1 MTSWRERCKLNFAA
15 RMKDYR
21 RYLHTTK
28 RSKIIGSYA
37 LILFCSIY
45 FSCFLYYGFRKLSY
59 SLNPVTLWRDHNQY
73 GVPWLLIVL
82 FAVLF
87 WMGYIMIVTHK
98 YNKKKEDPRNF
109 SYSESGVYG
118 TAGTLTE
125 EAMADIARVD
135 NIKVARGTIFGQL
148 DQTTKRVV
156 NQLEHSRY
164 NKHTLVVGSS
174 SSGKSYCY
182 SIPFVLQAVRRRE
195 SLIITDPKGELYT
208 TTVEFCRKNGYVV
221 KRFDLDNLP
230 YSDSW
235 DCASEIIGD
244 GRDPELRAQVFAHT
258 AMANAGVGSGDI
270 YILAGEAL
278 LKAVLLRVMLGSD
291 FSNDPVALQTH
302 QARGPKTL
310 AEAYKLL
317 LKGKDALAV
326 EFSEAILQQYG
337 ALAARGP
344 YATFESASENLSG
357 NIIATVVAGLQL
369 WQNRIV
375 REITSANDIDLT
387 LPGKRPCAYYVIMSD
402 QHSTFDM
409 LGGLFFSFAFSDLSD
424 YAKTQPDAKC
434 PVPVNFLLDEFAN
447 YFEIPDFDK
456 KLATVRSR
464 NINIS
469 VIIQDLPQLQKKYPE
484 TWGSI
489 LSNCAT
495 HLGIGFNDLET
506 ESHYSKRSGEAT
518 VEVVTT
524 RHNEIDP
531 LFAIGYKHNKGEGKR
546 YVYTPDELGRLDKDK
561 CLIAFQGHDV
571 LEAYKFPYV
580 DHPSAKEMVKAGLT
594 DIPYRNLRNTRKA
607 YMDAWTFFH
616 DYEESWLEQYRL
628 WELSQENGGWEERP
642 ECVTYAELMKI
653 YIESHPEYLEEGEN
667 DWDDSM
673 KYAESLGGYAAATNP
688 AKCRTTRA
696 RGKKSAQLDG
706 QQTMPGVDEPAQK
719 LSAVTP
725 VADDP
730 TPEIDIASIM
740 GAITSEAKQSAHRQ
754 RQQAAPMSDEGD
766 KQNGTNGA
774 AKPMKP
780 KTQGRMTADNGASK

>member
-1 MTSWRERCKLNFAA
+1 MNFVA
-15 RMKDYR
+15 RMKNYK
-21 RYLHTTK
+21 RYLKATK
-28 RSKIIGSYA
+28 RSKIVASYTI
-37 LILFCSIY
+37 ILLCSIY
-45 FSCFLYYGFRKLSY
+45 CSCFLYYGFRKLSY
-59 SLNPVTLWRDHNQY
+59 SLNPITLWHDHNQY
-73 GVPWLLIVL
+73 GIPWLLIA
-82 FAVLF
+82 FFGILF
-87 WMGYIMIVTHK
+87 WMINIIIVTRN
-98 YNKKKEDPRNF
+98 YNKQKEDPRNF

-125 EAMADIARVD
+125 EAMSDIARVD
-135 NIKVARGTIFGQL
+135 NIKAARGTILGQL

-156 NQLEHSRY
+156 CQLEHSRY

-182 SIPFVLQAVRRRE
+182 SIPFVLQAVKRRE
-195 SLIITDPKGELYT
+195 SIIITDPKGELYT

-235 DCASEIIGD
+235 DCAGEIIGE

-258 AMANAGVGSGDI
+258 AMANADVGSGDI
-270 YILAGEAL
+270 YVLAGEAL

-291 FSNDPVALQTH
+291 FSNDPVALQKH

-326 EFSEAILQQYG
+326 EFSEPILQQYG

-375 REITSANDIDLT
+375 REITSSNDIDLT

-424 YAKTQPDAKC
+424 YAKTQLDAKC

-469 VIIQDLPQLQKKYPE
+469 VVIQDLPQLQKKYPE

-524 RHNEIDP
+524 QHNEIDP
-531 LFAIGYKHNKGEGKR
+531 LFTIGYKHRKGDGKR
-546 YVYTPDELGRLDKDK
+546 YVYTPDELGRMDKDK
-561 CLIAFQGHDV
+561 CLITFQGHDV

-580 DHPSAKEMVKAGLT
+580 DHPSAKEMVKASLT
-594 DIPYRNLRNTRKA
+594 DIPYRNLRNTRRA
-607 YMDAWTFFH
+607 YMDAWAFFH
-616 DYEESWLEQYRL
+616 DYEESWLEQYQI
-628 WELSQENGGWEERP
+628 WEASLENHGWEPRP
-642 ECVTYAELMKI
+642 ECVTYAELMNI
-653 YIESHPEYLEEGEN
+653 YLESHPEYLEEAES
-667 DWDDSM
+667 DWDDTM
-673 KYAESLGGYAAATNP
+673 KYAESLGGYAAVMNP
-688 AKCRTTRA
+688 SKSRTART
-696 RGKKSAQLDG
+696 RGKKSEPLAG
-706 QQTMPGVDEPAQK
+706 QQTMPGVEESAQK
-719 LSAVTP
+719 TNTLTP
-725 VADDP
+725 TVDD
-730 TPEIDIASIM
+730 TSPEIDISSIM
-740 GAITSEAKQSAHRQ
+740 GAITDEAKQRAHRQ
-754 RQQAAPMSDEGD
+754 RQQAALMPDEGD
-766 KQNGTNGA
+766 KQSGTSGA
-774 AKPMKP
+774 TKSTKP
-780 KTQGRMTADNGASK
+780 KTQGRMTAANGMSK